1 VLKQIEIWSPRLVE
15 RDDFTI
21 NDSIL
26 GEIGEGLDDVRVLS
40 IERFPIFGEET

>member
-1 VLKQIEIWSPRLVE
+1 MLKQVEIWLPRIVE

-26 GEIGEGLDDVRVLS
+26 RKIVQCLDEIRVLS
-40 IERFPIFGEET
+40 VE